1 MTIEHKQGNSE
12 HNVGTGVKSTDNI
25 FVEEDI
31 MLISTWLQG

>member
-1 MTIEHKQGNSE
+1 MTKVHKQGYGE

-31 MLISTWLQG
+31 MLMSTWLQV